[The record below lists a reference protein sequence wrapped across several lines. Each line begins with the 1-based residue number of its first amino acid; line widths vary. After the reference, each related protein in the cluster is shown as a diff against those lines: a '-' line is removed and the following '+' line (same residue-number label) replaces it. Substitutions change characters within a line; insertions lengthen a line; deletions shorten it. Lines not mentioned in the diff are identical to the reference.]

1 MRRASGRKAAEAQ
14 VKPRHRRGESHYAPG
29 GGSSRGHLSSTLK
42 DEKGLIKRDL
52 LCLRKASV
60 LSFPPS
66 DGPFPEQSI
75 NIC

>member
-1 MRRASGRKAAEAQ
+1 M
-14 VKPRHRRGESHYAPG
+14 KPRHRRGESHYARG

-60 LSFPPS
+60 LSS
-66 DGPFPEQSI
+66 HLVMGPFQNSP
-75 NIC
+75 